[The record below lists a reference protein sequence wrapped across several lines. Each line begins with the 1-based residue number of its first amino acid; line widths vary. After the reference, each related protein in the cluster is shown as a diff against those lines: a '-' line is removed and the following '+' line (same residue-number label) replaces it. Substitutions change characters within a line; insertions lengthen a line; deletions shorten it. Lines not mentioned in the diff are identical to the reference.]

1 MKMKLK
7 SLFLTLGLLAAI
19 SLMVVQIV
27 PAKAWVVTPTY
38 DDENFELYGP
48 HVKGILMPIYSDE
61 VAEWTDMLAGHL
73 DIEDWPL
80 TKAYYDQFVSN
91 PDFVVTNYGGEAGYF
106 ILDINNNE
114 TLPDGSPNPCTVL
127 EFRQALAYL
136 VNRTYIIYDIT
147 KGFGLPM
154 WTPVPTYMTTYVH
167 PEIKPG
173 GSLEALTYGGM
184 TGDIAAAAQLLDTHG
199 FPKGPDGWR
208 YWDRNHNGAKDPGED
223 LKLIFY
229 ARSDDISNRL
239 PFADNY
245 KIKLESEPIK
255 IHVDYRPNVR
265 KVCSDSVMGA
275 KNFHLYTGGWIF
287 IGPDPDYLYDL
298 YHSTMYWHPG
308 KPPNY
313 DNIHDSLLDEYLE
326 HIKYATTYEE
336 GTYYTMKAQERFAAC
351 AFSVPLWCSSG
362 TKAYKKVPVEASGQE
377 WRHLVNQQGFGVN
390 SWWSTLNMITNTT
403 VYPPIYIH
411 YGFKSDVEKLN
422 PVYAEW
428 YWDWEVLGRIY
439 DGGAA
444 RNPYSLGEWIPQ
456 LYEKWTA
463 GVWYDSV
470 AKQNKTKVTIT
481 LRPDI
486 YWQDGTP
493 LTINDVYY
501 TLVEISKDL
510 IAKDLPTPW
519 WYPTVEMM
527 KSVYIVNPYTIEIL
541 LDVQSVWA
549 VGWVIGNVVIPKHIW
564 KPLVDASTPE
574 NMVVYGAQP
583 DPNVVGSGPF
593 KFKEHTTG
601 VRVVLDAN
609 PNYWQYTPI
618 KVFVDIPG
626 KFDAGTR
633 TFSVK
638 ISNLCKTD
646 SMSIHKTVTI
656 DGSTVAD
663 ITATIAAGDV
673 HTEDITYN
681 FAYGKHT
688 IQVTVDW
695 NVPSVGSGTKTYTL
709 KVYTTIK
716 EDIAGSTYYDD
727 TGFSTYK
734 YKSELPTPDIKVDIK
749 DVAGASKAFGTYP
762 GHSYWNPV
770 ADINGDYKADIK
782 DVAAI
787 SKKFGWAG

>member
-709 KVYTTIK
+709 KVYTSIAQ
-716 EDIAGSTYYDD
+716 DIGGSTYYDD
-727 TGFSTYK
+727 TGFGTYK
-734 YKSELPTPDIKVDIK
+734 YKTELPTPDIKVDMK
-749 DVAGASKAFGTYP
+749 DVGAAARAFGSTP
-762 GHSYWNPV
+762 GHPRWSAV
-770 ADINGDYKADIK
+770 ADIVKDYKIDMKDIGSI
-782 DVAAI
+782 AR
-787 SKKFGWAG
+787 KFGWSG